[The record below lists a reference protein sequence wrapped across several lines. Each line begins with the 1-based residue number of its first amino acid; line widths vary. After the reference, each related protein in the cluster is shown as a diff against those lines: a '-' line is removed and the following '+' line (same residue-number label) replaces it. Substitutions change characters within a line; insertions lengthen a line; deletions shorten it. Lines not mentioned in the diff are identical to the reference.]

1 MLKITTNYPK
11 ATRVLENFK
20 KYVVSQSKRNLT
32 MGGHKASGK
41 LHSSIKGYVEKKMNR
56 GMSGRFTGGST
67 MPSLTFSMLEY
78 GKYIDEGVRGSKAS
92 PISARQSPY
101 KFSGRFKSVPLKPIT
116 NWCKKKGI
124 DTSLAYPI
132 AKSVYE
138 KGIKRSMFFLKPYNK
153 RLKVTLNK
161 YHSAAAD
168 DIARNM
174 ANQLE
179 KKIRQKLRNKGKI

>member
-1 MLKITTNYPK
+1 MLKITTNYPR
-11 ATRVLENFK
+11 ATRVLEDFK
-20 KYVVSQSKRNLT
+20 RYVVSQSKRNLT

-78 GKYIDEGVRGSKAS
+78 GKYIDHGVRGSKS
-92 PISARQSPY
+92 SRINTRRSPY
-101 KFSGRFKSVPLKPIT
+101 KFSGRFKAVPLKPIT

-138 KGIKRSMFFLKPYNK
+138 KGISSSMFFLKPYNK
-153 RLKVTLNK
+153 RLKVTLKK
-161 YHSAAAD
+161 YHSAVAD

-179 KKIRQKLRNKGKI
+179 RKIKQKLKGRK